1 MTHLPTLRQLKY
13 LCAVAKQ
20 EHFGNAAR
28 ACNISQSTLSAAIIE
43 LERTLGVSLI
53 ERNNKRVLMTP
64 LGDQI
69 VRLSH
74 TILSDMEDLV
84 AECTASKEPL
94 SSSMQLGVIPT
105 VAPFILPKLLKSLR
119 SSHPGFKLFI
129 KEDLSGHLVDALLQ
143 AELDLLFLALPF
155 PAEGIEKMHLFY
167 DDFLLAYQ
175 GNDKFDAVSAVNTR
189 DLKGKELLLLED
201 GHCLKDHV
209 LDACKL
215 KMSDISVPYM
225 ATSLNTIVQM
235 VANDIGMTLLPQIAI
250 DARILTGTRIKT
262 KPFVNKG
269 VRRSIGLMWRKSSP
283 RREEFMLLAKFI
295 QDLYPQHSA
304 RHSARHSAK

>member
-1 MTHLPTLRQLKY
+1 MTHLPTLRQLRY

-20 EHFGNAAR
+20 RHFGNAAR
-28 ACNISQSTLSAAIIE
+28 ACNVSQSTLSAAISE

-69 VRLSH
+69 VSLSH
-74 TILSDMEDLV
+74 SILSDAEDLV
-84 AECTASKEPL
+84 EVCAASREPL
-94 SSSMQLGVIPT
+94 SSSMHMGVIPT
-105 VAPFILPKLLKSLR
+105 VAPFVLPKLLKSLR
-119 SSHPGFKLFI
+119 RTHPGFKLFI
-129 KEDLSGHLVDALLQ
+129 KEGLSDQLVDALLQ

-155 PAEGIEKMHLFY
+155 PADGVDRIHLFY

-175 GNDKFDAVSAVNTR
+175 GSAGFDDVSAVDTR

-215 KMSDISVPYM
+215 RMSDISVPYL

-235 VANDIGMTLLPQIAI
+235 VANDIGMTLLPQMAI

-262 KPFVNKG
+262 KPFMNEG
-269 VRRSIGLMWRKSSP
+269 VRRSIGLMWRKNSP
-283 RREEFMLLAKFI
+283 RSEEFSLLAEFI
-295 QDLYPQHSA
+295 RELYP
-304 RHSARHSAK
+304 

>member
-1 MTHLPTLRQLKY
+1 MTHLPTLRQLRY

-20 EHFGNAAR
+20 RHFGNAAR
-28 ACNISQSTLSAAIIE
+28 ACNVSQSTLSAAISE

-69 VRLSH
+69 VSLSH
-74 TILSDMEDLV
+74 SILSDAEDLV
-84 AECTASKEPL
+84 EVCAASREPL
-94 SSSMQLGVIPT
+94 SSSMHMGVIPT
-105 VAPFILPKLLKSLR
+105 VAPFVLPKLLKSLR
-119 SSHPGFKLFI
+119 RTHPGFKLFI
-129 KEDLSGHLVDALLQ
+129 KEGLSDQLVDALLQ

-155 PAEGIEKMHLFY
+155 PADGVERIHLFY

-175 GNDKFDAVSAVNTR
+175 GGAGFDDVSAVDTR

-215 KMSDISVPYM
+215 RMSDISVPYL

-235 VANDIGMTLLPQIAI
+235 VANDIGMTLLPQMAI

-262 KPFVNKG
+262 KPFMNEG
-269 VRRSIGLMWRKSSP
+269 VRRSIGLMWRKNSP
-283 RREEFMLLAKFI
+283 RSEEFSLLAEFI
-295 QDLYPQHSA
+295 RELYP
-304 RHSARHSAK
+304 

>member
-1 MTHLPTLRQLKY
+1 MAHLPTLRQLRY
-13 LCAVAKQ
+13 LCAVAKLK
-20 EHFGNAAR
+20 HFGNAAS
-28 ACNISQSTLSAAIIE
+28 ACNVSQSTLSAAING
-43 LERTLGVSLI
+43 LENTLGVSLI

-64 LGDQI
+64 LGEQI
-69 VRLSH
+69 VGLSH
-74 TILSDMEDLV
+74 TILSDVEDLV

-94 SSSMQLGVIPT
+94 SSSMHMGVIPT
-105 VAPFILPKLLKSLR
+105 VAPFVLPRLLKGLR
-119 SSHPGFKLFI
+119 GSHPGFKLYI
-129 KEDLSGHLVDALLQ
+129 KENLSDQLVEALLQ

-155 PAEGIEKMHLFY
+155 PADGVEKLHLFY

-175 GNDKFDAVSAVNTR
+175 ANDKFDDLPAVNTR

-215 KMSDISVPYM
+215 RMSDISVPYM

-235 VANDIGMTLLPQIAI
+235 VANDIGMTLLPRMAI

-262 KPFVNKG
+262 KPFLNQG
-269 VRRSIGLMWRKSSP
+269 VRRSIGLMWRKNSP
-283 RREEFMLLAKFI
+283 RREEFELLARFI
-295 QDLYPQHSA
+295 QELYPQEASA
-304 RHSARHSAK
+304 ARG

>member
-1 MTHLPTLRQLKY
+1 MAHLPTLRQLRY
-13 LCAVAKQ
+13 LCAIAKQ
-20 EHFGNAAR
+20 KHFGNAAR
-28 ACNISQSTLSAAIIE
+28 ACNISQSTLSAAIGE
-43 LERTLGVSLI
+43 LERTLGVSLV

-69 VRLSH
+69 VSLSH

-84 AECTASKEPL
+84 EVCAASKDPL
-94 SSSMQLGVIPT
+94 SSSMRLGVIPT
-105 VAPFILPKLLKSLR
+105 IAPFVLPKLLKGLR

-129 KEDLSGHLVDALLQ
+129 KESLSDQLVDALLQ
-143 AELDLLFLALPF
+143 AELDVLFLALPF
-155 PAEGIEKMHLFY
+155 PADGVEIFHLFY

-175 GNDKFDAVSAVNTR
+175 ASDKFDDVSAVNTR

-235 VANDIGMTLLPQIAI
+235 VANDIGMTLLPQMAI

-269 VRRSIGLMWRKSSP
+269 VRRSIGMMWRKKSP
-283 RREEFMLLAKFI
+283 RSDEFKMLAKFI
-295 QDLYPQHSA
+295 QNLYPLKSPDQLFS
-304 RHSARHSAK
+304 